1 MAEKK
6 ELATLADNI
15 VSSVTKKV
23 DNLTKLGMKFAPDFN
38 PTNALRASMLLLQ
51 DAKDKNG
58 ALVLESCSAGSIARA
73 LFSMLTRS
81 LDASKGQVYF
91 IPYGNNLT
99 MIESYF
105 GSVTR
110 AKRAVPDFTP
120 IVKLIH
126 EGDVFEIFNDV
137 ETNETKVS
145 KHETKFENLDKPII
159 GAYITIVYSNG
170 KKDLLVMTMGEIQRS
185 WAQSSN
191 GGVVSKK
198 FPIEMVKRTVLR
210 KACKMIINTD
220 ISNAS
225 PIDSL
230 EEELDINDSS
240 MHPSKQIAPDYV
252 DYEEVVEEEKVP
264 SPEPE
269 VKDKADMPKEAVAEQ
284 PSPKAN
290 AKTETEDQ
298 PF

>member
-1 MAEKK
+1 MADKK

-15 VSSVTKKV
+15 VNSVTKKV
-23 DNLTKLGMKFAPDFN
+23 DNLTKLGMQFAPDYN

-58 ALVLESCSAGSIARA
+58 KLVLESCSSGSIARA
-73 LFSMLTRS
+73 LFNMLTRS
-81 LDASKGQVYF
+81 LDAAKGQVYF
-91 IPYGNNLT
+91 IPYGENLT

-110 AKRAVPDFTP
+110 AKRAVPEFTP

-126 EGDVFEIFNDV
+126 EGDVFEIVNDV
-137 ETNETKVS
+137 DTNETKVS

-159 GAYITIVYSNG
+159 GAYTTVVYSNG

-220 ISNAS
+220 INNVS
-225 PIDSL
+225 PINSL
-230 EEELDINDSS
+230 EEELDINNPTID
-240 MHPSKQIAPDYV
+240 PSKQIEPEYAPF
-252 DYEEVVEEEKVP
+252 EEVNEETTVQPEAATNDTHKGAEKV
-264 SPEPE
+264 
-269 VKDKADMPKEAVAEQ
+269 KASTTSERPVVDD
-284 PSPKAN
+284 
-290 AKTETEDQ
+290 ET
-298 PF
+298 F